1 MGFSD
6 MIDLAGSMLIGGL
19 MMLIIFRMSDSA
31 AENVYNN
38 GGELILQRNLA
49 VTAEV
54 LESDFRKIGYCF
66 NWNKIPDPSKSILQ
80 ADSTSIK
87 FLTDIESDG
96 DVDTIHYYLG
106 LASAL
111 VQTANPRDR
120 LLYRVINNETPAG
133 INLGVTHFKLNYF
146 NALGDTIYPP
156 ITIPSEIYT
165 MEINITVENTEAY
178 DQKYSSAFWRQIR
191 LVARNLRN
199 R

>member
-1 MGFSD
+1 

>member
-6 MIDLAGSMLIGGL
+6 IIDLAGSMLVGGL
-19 MMLIIFRMSDSA
+19 MMLIIFRTSDSA

-54 LESDFRKIGYCF
+54 LENDFRKIGYCS
-66 NWNKIPDPSKSILQ
+66 NWSKIPDPSKSILQ
-80 ADSTSIK
+80 ADSTRIK
-87 FLTDIESDG
+87 FLTDVDSDG
-96 DVDTIHYYLG
+96 DVDTMHYYLG

-111 VQTANPRDR
+111 VQTGNPRDL

-133 INLGVTHFKLNYF
+133 INLGVTQFKLLFF
-146 NALGDTIYPP
+146 NPLGDTIAFP
-156 ITIPSEIYT
+156 ITMPSEIYT